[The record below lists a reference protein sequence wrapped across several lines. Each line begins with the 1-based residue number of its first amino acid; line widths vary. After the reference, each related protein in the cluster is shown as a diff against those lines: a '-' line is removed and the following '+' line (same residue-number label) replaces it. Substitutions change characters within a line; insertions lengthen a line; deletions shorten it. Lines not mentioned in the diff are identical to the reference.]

1 MANNIQ
7 IEISANVSSAVQGI
21 NQVNQKLDQLAAE
34 NEKTRKS
41 FTALAAGFSA
51 IATAGSVVFG
61 VIQKIGQAVESTIT
75 AYGAQTQAEIRLQ
88 STLKATSNAI
98 GMTAT
103 ELVSLA
109 ESISQVTTY
118 SDQEVLAVEQMLAA
132 TRKISADIVP
142 EATMAILDMAAA
154 TGDDAA
160 GAAHDLAQALSDPAG
175 EIESLKEKGIQLTEA
190 QAENIKKVQE
200 QNGLYEAQKLLLKEV
215 EGTYGGIAQALA
227 NTDTGKIDQL
237 KNAWTD
243 LKEGLGEMLMNS
255 LDGVLD
261 YTLSLVEKVEG
272 FVSSHNK
279 TTRDWNAVN
288 YALSSGSTDMAAFD
302 EEGLNRLIYA
312 SAYRQYMDAMPADI
326 DRDFYESQGLAMGRF
341 TQEDRAAYNAAVN
354 EINTRNQMSVWRAL
368 DAAYGGA
375 KPVRVN
381 SSPEEILANQMAYW
395 SAYDSKIKGET
406 ESASTT
412 TSVAGP
418 DVSAFIASNRALS
431 TSAQIAY
438 LQEQINSAQ
447 TMRWN
452 TEYGSDEYNQIVE
465 IIGALEQ
472 QKKALIEVSEA
483 TEGLTESQR
492 AAEKALASFQE
503 AQKYINPV
511 MDLTTSLGDLFSN
524 LADTASDALDEIES
538 RWDEYFDELDK
549 KQERQN
555 DSLNALL
562 ASGNISY
569 EDYIKAMDELDEER
583 ASAESK
589 RAEEEKEARDKA
601 NEYGQAAFAA
611 QQANALAQV
620 AIDTASAIMGAWAD
634 NPNPITAGIV
644 TGLIAAA
651 STAQIAAISSQQYTP
666 MATGGIVTKPTYA
679 LIGEGGAKEAVL
691 PLTDENLDRVGLK
704 GSSEGTIVIN
714 ISIGASY
721 TGDQLANDVFRG
733 IEMAQRTG
741 ALPKWRY
748 A

>member
-41 FTALAAGFSA
+41 FTALAVGFSA

-61 VIQKIGQAVESTIT
+61 VIQKIGQAVGSTIT

-312 SAYRQYMDAMPADI
+312 SAYRQYMAEMPADI

-492 AAEKALASFQE
+492 AAEKVLASFQE